1 MLFRSFAETLTPA
14 DLASLLAWLRSN
26 LGADTGRRRVLFDEE
41 PDFAALLNEESGT
54 ATIERTGAAFG
65 KICLRITPPQKTA
78 AKIPGWKYRIVEIPT
93 APDEFRY
100 LRLSWRASG
109 AGVMLEIPRD
119 GQWPKASDPNGR
131 YYAGR
136 NTTAWQAREV
146 SPRAPREW
154 ETITVD
160 LWKDMGTFTFTGLGP
175 TAMGGDAWFDR
186 IELLR

>member
-1 MLFRSFAETLTPA
+1 MCSS
-14 DLASLLAWLRSN
+14 DL
-26 LGADTGRRRVLFDEE
+26 
-41 PDFAALLNEESGT
+41 
-54 ATIERTGAAFG
+54 
-65 KICLRITPPQKTA
+65 